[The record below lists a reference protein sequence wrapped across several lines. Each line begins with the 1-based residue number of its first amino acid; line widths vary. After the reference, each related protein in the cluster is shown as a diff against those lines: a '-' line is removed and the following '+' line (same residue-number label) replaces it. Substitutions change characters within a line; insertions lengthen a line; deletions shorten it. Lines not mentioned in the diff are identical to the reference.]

1 MSINVQKND
10 LLEAMQ
16 KAYPIVPSKS
26 SLMILCNFRIS
37 YADSILEISATDVDH
52 SLRVTVG
59 ASGDGVLDIAVNAK
73 KVFDVVR
80 ELPDGLVTLDVDG
93 MVFMMESES
102 GFSCKISGADP
113 SDFPGVPSMDGGV
126 GFSVDMPS
134 LHDMVRKSSFA
145 VAKDESR
152 GSLCGVLWEFRPDKT
167 GMVSTDGHRLG
178 CSFINI
184 DIPVSESVSRIV
196 SQKSVSTLVRIT
208 DANKADELLKV
219 VVGEKY
225 ISFSTPSFSM
235 VSKLIEGQYPDYS
248 KVIPKNNPRIVVADR
263 VSMFNAARR
272 VSVMSNAKNNLIKL
286 TFKDGEMEAV
296 VINKEIGGEA
306 REVVSVEYD
315 GGEEHLVGFNG
326 KYFTEILDIMK
337 TEKVRIEMNTQI
349 SACVVY
355 PVYPDGEEQPSE
367 DLFLIMPLRILDE
380 F

>member
-1 MSINVQKND
+1 MSINVQKKD

-16 KAYPIVPSKS
+16 KAFPIVPSKS

-37 YADSILEISATDVDH
+37 YADSILEVSATDVDH

-59 ASGDGVLDIAVNAK
+59 ASGDGEIDIAVNAK
-73 KVFDVVR
+73 KIFDVVR
-80 ELPDGLVTLDVDG
+80 ELPEGLVTIDVDG
-93 MVFMMESES
+93 MVLMMESEK

-126 GFSVDMPS
+126 GFSVDAPT
-134 LHDMVRKSSFA
+134 LRDMIHKSSFA

-152 GSLCGVLWEFRPDKT
+152 GSLCGVLWELRPDKT

-178 CSFINI
+178 CSFIDMNLPVGENI
-184 DIPVSESVSRIV
+184 SRIV

-208 DANKADELLKV
+208 DTDNADEILKV
-219 VVGEKY
+219 IVGEKY
-225 ISFSTPSFSM
+225 ISFSTPSFTM
-235 VSKLIEGQYPDYS
+235 VSKLIEGQYPEYG

-263 VSMFNAARR
+263 VSLFDAARR

-286 TFKDGEMEAV
+286 TFRDNEMEAA

-306 REVVSVEYD
+306 RELIAVEYE
-315 GGEEHLVGFNG
+315 GEEHVVGFNG
-326 KYFTEILDIMK
+326 KYFTEILGILK
-337 TEKVRIEMNTQI
+337 TDKVRLEMNTQI

-355 PVYPDGEEQPSE
+355 PVYSNEDEKTSE

-380 F
+380 V

>member
-1 MSINVQKND
+1 MSINVQKKD

-37 YADSILEISATDVDH
+37 YADSILEILATDVDH

-59 ASGDGVLDIAVNAK
+59 ASGDGEIDIAVNAK
-73 KVFDVVR
+73 KIFDVVR
-80 ELPDGLVTLDVDG
+80 ELPEGLVTVDVDG
-93 MVFMMESES
+93 MVLMIESEK

-113 SDFPGVPSMDGGV
+113 SDFPGVPSMEGGV
-126 GFSVDMPS
+126 GFSVDAPT
-134 LHDMVRKSSFA
+134 LRDIIRKSSFA

-152 GSLCGVLWEFRPDKT
+152 GSLSGVLWELRSDKM

-178 CSFINI
+178 CSFI
-184 DIPVSESVSRIV
+184 DINLPVGESVSRII

-208 DANKADELLKV
+208 DSDDTEEVLKIV
-219 VVGEKY
+219 IGEKY
-225 ISFSTPSFSM
+225 ISFGAPSFTM
-235 VSKLIEGQYPDYS
+235 VSKLVDGQYPEYG

-263 VSMFNAARR
+263 VSMFDAARR
-272 VSVMSNAKNNLIKL
+272 VSVMSNAKTNLIKL
-286 TFKDGEMEAV
+286 IFRNGEMEAT

-306 REVVSVEYD
+306 RESVGVEYEGD
-315 GGEEHLVGFNG
+315 EHIVGFNG

-337 TEKVRIEMNTQI
+337 TEKVRLEMNTQI
-349 SACVVY
+349 SACVIY
-355 PVYPDGEEQPSE
+355 PVYADEKDKVSE

-380 F
+380 I

>member
-1 MSINVQKND
+1 MSINVQKKD

-37 YADSILEISATDVDH
+37 YADSILEVSATDVDH

-59 ASGDGVLDIAVNAK
+59 ASGDGVIDIAVNAK
-73 KVFDVVR
+73 KIFDVVR
-80 ELPDGLVTLDVDG
+80 ELPDGAVTMDLDG
-93 MVFMMESES
+93 MVLLMESEK

-126 GFSVDMPS
+126 GFSVDAPA
-134 LHDMVRKSSFA
+134 LRDMIRKSSFA

-152 GSLCGVLWEFRPDKT
+152 GSLCGVLWELQPDKM

-178 CSFINI
+178 CSFI
-184 DIPVSESVSRIV
+184 DINLPIGDGVSRIV

-208 DANKADELLKV
+208 DTDNADEILKV
-219 VVGEKY
+219 IVGEKY
-225 ISFSTPSFSM
+225 ISFSTPSFTM
-235 VSKLIEGQYPDYS
+235 VSKLIEGQYPEYG
-248 KVIPKNNPRIVVADR
+248 KVIPKNNPKVVIVDR
-263 VSMFNAARR
+263 TSIFDAARR

-286 TFKDGEMEAV
+286 TFKNGEMEAA

-306 REVVSVEYD
+306 RECVAVEYD
-315 GGEEHLVGFNG
+315 GDEHIVGFNG

-337 TEKVRIEMNTQI
+337 TEKVRLEMNTQI

-355 PVYPDGEEQPSE
+355 PLYADEKDKVSE

-380 F
+380 I